1 MDGFREGS
9 RIRRTALSYFIQN
22 LRVEKNLSFFLGLG
36 LFLVV
41 LVIKGWWGYPSIFFF
56 ILA

>member
-1 MDGFREGS
+1 MDGFRKGS
-9 RIRRTALSYFIQN
+9 RIRRTALSYSIQN
-22 LRVEKNLSFFLGLG
+22 LRVEKNLSFFLG